1 MNKLSGG
8 KTMRKV
14 SHFSNF
20 QALIA
25 LVLFSA
31 VAGLAQNSTQSRF
44 VVTAKAGGIN
54 YISGDVTTT
63 LLNGN
68 SRILLKG
75 DNVSVGDR
83 VSTGANSKAEVL
95 LNPGSY
101 VRLGANT
108 EFEFVSTD
116 LENVQIIVHKGS
128 VIFEVFA
135 SNDFVVNVAGPD
147 SRFIIV
153 DSGVYRFDVNDQQ
166 STFAVRRGRAHVG
179 SLSGELLKGG
189 RESAAADGQFQ
200 IAKFDRGETDEL
212 DEWSKDRSKEL
223 AKALASLDKNGMRA
237 GLMNS
242 FLGGRWNM
250 FNSFGVWV
258 YDPFRASYCFLPFGN
273 GWSSPYGYGYN
284 RFIGWYNL
292 PPVIYYPP
300 IAGGGTTPT
309 QPPVTSIVRNNR
321 NPSGG
326 GPLPPFVQMQGNG
339 GGGSRGIVNSN
350 SPFDR
355 NINTRARDTSPAPVF
370 IPSAPPAATGARPQN
385 GSRP

>member
-1 MNKLSGG
+1 MNKLVGG

-20 QALIA
+20 IALTA

-44 VVTAKAGGIN
+44 VVTAKPGGVN
-54 YISGDVTTT
+54 FISGDVTTT

-83 VSTGANSKAEVL
+83 VATGANGKAEIL

-101 VRLGANT
+101 VRLGATT

-116 LENVQIIVHKGS
+116 LENVQILVHKGS

-135 SNDFVVNVAGPD
+135 SNEFVVNVSGPD
-147 SRFIIV
+147 SKFVIV

-166 STFAVRRGRAHVG
+166 STFAVRRGRAYVG
-179 SLSGELLKGG
+179 DRSGELLKGG
-189 RESAAADGQFQ
+189 RESAGAEGDFQ

-212 DEWSKDRSKEL
+212 DEWSKSRSKEL

-242 FLGGRWNM
+242 FIGGRWNM

-258 YDPFRASYCFLPFGN
+258 YDPFRASYCFLPFGY

-284 RFIGWYNL
+284 RYIGWYNL

-309 QPPVTSIVRNNR
+309 QPPVTSIVRNGR
-321 NPSGG
+321 NTSGG
-326 GPLPPFVQMQGNG
+326 GPLPPFVQMQG
-339 GGGSRGIVNSN
+339 GSSGRGVRNNSSIFDSNSN
-350 SPFDR
+350 
-355 NINTRARDTSPAPVF
+355 NGARTVTSAPIFVPS
-370 IPSAPPAATGARPQN
+370 PSAPAANGARPTN
-385 GSRP
+385 GARRP